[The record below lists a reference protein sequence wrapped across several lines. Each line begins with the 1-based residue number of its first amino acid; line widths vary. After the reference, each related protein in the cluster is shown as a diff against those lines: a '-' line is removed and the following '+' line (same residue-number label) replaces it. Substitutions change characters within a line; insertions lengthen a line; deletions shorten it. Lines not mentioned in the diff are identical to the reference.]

1 MNTADFTAALN
12 TVEQDHRLLLDQIQ
26 ALREAVTCLLDP
38 DVDPTRGVD
47 RLREINA
54 YLATQFEAHMEEEE
68 TTLFPL
74 LEQDKPEGEAL
85 AARLRQEH
93 AELRRR
99 RAEFEG
105 CLEVGRELE
114 GGPPRMLLLDL
125 IIYGWELWEFLD
137 CHAHLETR
145 AVRQYLARSFPRAAA
160 GTPS

>member
-12 TVEQDHRLLLDQIQ
+12 TVEQDHRILLDQIQ

-54 YLATQFEAHMEEEE
+54 YLATQLEAHMEEEE
-68 TTLFPL
+68 STLFPL
-74 LEQDKPEGEAL
+74 LEQEKPEGEAL

-93 AELRRR
+93 AEIRRR

-105 CLEVGRELE
+105 CLDVGRELE

-125 IIYGWELWEFLD
+125 VIYGWELWEFLD
-137 CHAHLETR
+137 CHA
-145 AVRQYLARSFPRAAA
+145 
-160 GTPS
+160 